1 MEIPFHQKT
10 YSKKI
15 LQKHDLKSFFK
26 DFSLPTFNGEEKV
39 TIKGLHYVNQVYVA
53 TKIVY
58 EISAMDLTR

>member
-15 LQKHDLKSFFK
+15 LQKHDLNSFFK
-26 DFSLPTFNGEEKV
+26 GFSLPTFNGEETVK
-39 TIKGLHYVNQVYVA
+39 IKGLHYVNQGYDE

-58 EISAMDLTR
+58 ETCTV

>member
-1 MEIPFHQKT
+1 MEIPFHQNNFSKT
-10 YSKKI
+10 I

-26 DFSLPTFNGEEKV
+26 DFSLPSFNGEEKV
-39 TIKGLHYVNQVYVA
+39 TIKGQHYVNQVYVE